1 MVKVMK
7 KILIGLF
14 LIASL
19 SVLGANSQSSVNM
32 GDYYIVD
39 VNLMTEYSKEK
50 TEFKNK
56 YIALSEKNDK
66 KNLIALLKKYIE
78 KYPDDSYAYE
88 EIGTDYSSLDNFK
101 EAEKYYLKAIELGN
115 DDTGLYS
122 LALIYSDEDSLKL
135 LNLTPDEKKAKIKIA
150 EKYKKQLSDDGFT
163 HGKLRE
169 LREHKQIAMLG
180 NAYSIYKLAVHYHG
194 VKNYKLSEKYARQF
208 LEFDKENSDIINILA
223 EDLFGQ
229 HKYTEAEKLLL
240 PFAQKG
246 KQNEQYLLAISY
258 YYQNKLDE
266 AEKWAKKVLE
276 TAKKDNDADNIKIVN
291 HLLDEI
297 KNK

>member
-1 MVKVMK
+1 MKVMK

-66 KNLIALLKKYIE
+66 KNLIGLLKKYIE

-122 LALIYSDEDSLKL
+122 LALIYGDEDSLKL

>member
-1 MVKVMK
+1 MK

-88 EIGTDYSSLDNFK
+88 EIGTDYSLLDNFK

>member
-1 MVKVMK
+1 MK

-14 LIASL
+14 LVASL

-122 LALIYSDEDSLKL
+122 LALIYGDEDSLKL

-169 LREHKQIAMLG
+169 LREHKQIAMFG

-208 LEFDKENSDIINILA
+208 LEFDKENSDI
-223 EDLFGQ
+223 
-229 HKYTEAEKLLL
+229 KY
-240 PFAQKG
+240 
-246 KQNEQYLLAISY
+246 ISRRPVWTTQIY
-258 YYQNKLDE
+258 GSRKTVI
-266 AEKWAKKVLE
+266 AVCSKR
-276 TAKKDNDADNIKIVN
+276 
-291 HLLDEI
+291 
-297 KNK
+297 